1 MASHFALF
9 VDLENCGGKKSML
22 MDVIERV
29 KIRGDILIGKVYGYT
44 DSYSDLKEILLSN
57 TFAVVPS
64 LRFGR
69 NQKNSLDIQL
79 VIDAL
84 DVAYTNSLIDSF
96 CIVSGDSDYV
106 PLVGKL
112 KTMGKFVLGISRSEA
127 ASGVFMNAC
136 SEFQFLESVAS
147 GKERAQGQE
156 IEALT
161 LSDVNDLIVTILK
174 ESDSGEMLASEVKS
188 VLLRLRPNFSEKSVG
203 FSTFGKL
210 IARLSQQFGAF
221 TVESEQF
228 NVIVSLNQPHTPAGE
243 QITREN
249 YARIFARI
257 LSEYKEDGFDRVNP
271 SILKSA
277 VQADYPDF
285 TERQIGLR
293 RFSDVL
299 RALEREKLRSGNGRG
314 GNMLVLFVRGEK
326 NGWGAAPNPGRNL
339 RFRHLPFS
347 LSRSDKGRIKL
358 RLRIECTE
366 KIHETYSF
374 IFDFHFAGDGRI
386 GGGRADRCDGRG
398 ARRV

>member
-44 DSYSDLKEILLSN
+44 DSYSDLKETLLSN

-69 NQKNSLDIQL
+69 NQKNSMDIQL

-84 DVAYTNSLIDSF
+84 DVAYTNPLIDSF

-161 LSDVNDLIVTILK
+161 LADRSIQ
-174 ESDSGEMLASEVKS
+174 G
-188 VLLRLRPNFSEKSVG
+188 G
-203 FSTFGKL
+203 
-210 IARLSQQFGAF
+210 AR
-221 TVESEQF
+221 
-228 NVIVSLNQPHTPAGE
+228 
-243 QITREN
+243 
-249 YARIFARI
+249 
-257 LSEYKEDGFDRVNP
+257 
-271 SILKSA
+271 
-277 VQADYPDF
+277 
-285 TERQIGLR
+285 GL
-293 RFSDVL
+293 D
-299 RALEREKLRSGNGRG
+299 
-314 GNMLVLFVRGEK
+314 M
-326 NGWGAAPNPGRNL
+326 GRNIFQSNHPVEMAKAI
-339 RFRHLPFS
+339 RMIVHQKAT
-347 LSRSDKGRIKL
+347 DK
-358 RLRIECTE
+358 EAFEFYTDA
-366 KIHETYSF
+366 IHTK
-374 IFDFHFAGDGRI
+374 
-386 GGGRADRCDGRG
+386 
-398 ARRV
+398 

>member
-1 MASHFALF
+1 MASHYALF

-69 NQKNSLDIQL
+69 SQKNSLDIQL

-84 DVAYTNSLIDSF
+84 DVAYKNPLIDSF

-112 KTMGKFVLGISRSEA
+112 KSMGKFVLGISRSEA

-147 GKERAQGQE
+147 GKQRVNDSAG
-156 IEALT
+156 EALT
-161 LSDVNDLIVTILK
+161 LSDVNNLITTVLR
-174 ESDSGEMLASEVKS
+174 ESDSGEMLASEAKG

-210 IARLSQQFGAF
+210 LARLAQQFGSF
-221 TVESEQF
+221 SLINEQY
-228 NVIVSLNQPHTPAGE
+228 NLIVSLNQTHGHTQE
-243 QITREN
+243 QIGRGN
-249 YARIFARI
+249 YVRIFARI
-257 LSEYKEDGFDRVNP
+257 LAEYKDDGFDRVNP

-277 VQADYPDF
+277 VQAEYPDF

-299 RALEREKLRSGNGRG
+299 RALERERLLELETDDG
-314 GNMLVLFVRGEK
+314 GNMLVHIL
-326 NGWGAAPNPGRNL
+326 
-339 RFRHLPFS
+339 
-347 LSRSDKGRIKL
+347 
-358 RLRIECTE
+358 
-366 KIHETYSF
+366 
-374 IFDFHFAGDGRI
+374 
-386 GGGRADRCDGRG
+386 
-398 ARRV
+398 

>member
-1 MASHFALF
+1 MAEHFALF

-44 DSYSDLKEILLSN
+44 DSYSDLKETLLSN
-57 TFAVVPS
+57 TFTVVPS

-69 NQKNSLDIQL
+69 NQKNSMDIQL

-84 DVAYTNSLIDSF
+84 DVAYRNELIDSF

-112 KTMGKFVLGISRSEA
+112 KSMGKFVLGISRSEA

-147 GKERAQGQE
+147 GKERTAAAPVG
-156 IEALT
+156 EALT
-161 LSDVNDLIVTILK
+161 LADVNNLIVTILG
-174 ESDSGEMLASEVKS
+174 EGDSGEMLASEVKS

-203 FSTFGKL
+203 YSTFGKL
-210 IARLSQQFGAF
+210 LARLSQQFGSFSVA
-221 TVESEQF
+221 SEDY
-228 NVIVSLNQPHTPAGE
+228 NLIVSLNQAHTGAGE
-243 QITREN
+243 QLTREN
-249 YARIFARI
+249 YVSVFARI
-257 LSEYKEDGFDRVNP
+257 LAEYKEDGFDRVNP

-299 RALEREKLRSGNGRG
+299 RALEREHLLTLETDEG
-314 GNMLVLFVRGEK
+314 GNMLVHIL
-326 NGWGAAPNPGRNL
+326 
-339 RFRHLPFS
+339 
-347 LSRSDKGRIKL
+347 
-358 RLRIECTE
+358 
-366 KIHETYSF
+366 
-374 IFDFHFAGDGRI
+374 
-386 GGGRADRCDGRG
+386 
-398 ARRV
+398 

>member
-44 DSYSDLKEILLSN
+44 DSYSDLKETLLSN
-57 TFAVVPS
+57 TFTVVPS

-69 NQKNSLDIQL
+69 NQKNSMDIQL

-84 DVAYTNSLIDSF
+84 DVAYRNELIDSF

-112 KTMGKFVLGISRSEA
+112 KSMGKFVLGISRSEA
-127 ASGVFMNAC
+127 ASSVFMSAC

-147 GKERAQGQE
+147 GKERTSADVA
-156 IEALT
+156 EALT
-161 LSDVNDLIVTILK
+161 LSDVNELIVTILR

-203 FSTFGKL
+203 YSTFGKL
-210 IARLSQQFGAF
+210 LTRLSQQFSCF
-221 TVESEQF
+221 TVASEQY
-228 NVIVSLNQPHTPAGE
+228 NLIVSLNQAHAASGE
-243 QITREN
+243 QITRDN
-249 YARIFARI
+249 YVSIFARI

-299 RALEREKLRSGNGRG
+299 RALERERLLSLETDEG
-314 GNMLVLFVRGEK
+314 GNMLVHIR
-326 NGWGAAPNPGRNL
+326 
-339 RFRHLPFS
+339 
-347 LSRSDKGRIKL
+347 
-358 RLRIECTE
+358 
-366 KIHETYSF
+366 
-374 IFDFHFAGDGRI
+374 
-386 GGGRADRCDGRG
+386 
-398 ARRV
+398 